1 MTASEV
7 VTQVAAI
14 VREVLPA
21 APPSPDASLLA
32 AGLDSIGM
40 VALLNEVE
48 ARLEVSIPP
57 EAVVPHNFD
66 SIRTIA
72 QLVERLRA

>member
-1 MTASEV
+1 MTATEIL
-7 VTQVAAI
+7 TEVAAI

-21 APPSPDASLLA
+21 APASPDASLLA

-48 ARLEVSIPP
+48 ARFEVSIPP
-57 EAVVPHNFD
+57 EAVVPQNFE
-66 SIRTIA
+66 SLRTIA
-72 QLVERLRA
+72 ELVERLRT